1 MSMRSKTNKILFV
14 VFLGIVF
21 VLVILSVVS
30 FEEAYHQY
38 LSGDDILYVSTRI
51 VDGMNIELWVND
63 REGNPMAEPKGVID
77 VSSGECY
84 LNGKK
89 SYVFDF
95 DSDLLNA
102 YVVGDKEY
110 SIGYNISCD
119 EFDLSE
125 KQIAAL
131 SGEINLSQY
140 EYLSNL
146 RLYKLSFVNQYCSES
161 IQRFFLFGILAI
173 VTLIIDVICLLSY
186 VIDWKSIPGKIE
198 KLQGL

>member
-1 MSMRSKTNKILFV
+1 MRSKTNKILFV

-51 VDGMNIELWVND
+51 VDGKNIELWTKD
-63 REGNPMAEPKGVID
+63 RAGNPLKDIRQINAIT
-77 VSSGECY
+77 GECY
-84 LNGKK
+84 LDGRA
-89 SYVFDF
+89 SYVFNYDNN
-95 DSDLLNA
+95 LLSV

-110 SIGYNISCD
+110 SIGYGISR
-119 EFDLSE
+119 EYFDLSE